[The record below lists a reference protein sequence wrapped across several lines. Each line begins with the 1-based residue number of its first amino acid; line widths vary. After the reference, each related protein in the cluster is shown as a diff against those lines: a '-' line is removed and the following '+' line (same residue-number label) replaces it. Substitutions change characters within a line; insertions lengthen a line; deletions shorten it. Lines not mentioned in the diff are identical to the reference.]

1 MKAYSESKT
10 PTGDGDRRQTPKSVF
25 NRIQTLINMPFVHDV
40 AAEPHTAK
48 CASFWTVDDD
58 ALSKDWREPL
68 IDSGSLTKALWMN
81 CPYSDVTPWVQKACD
96 AAKRGV
102 IVVGCLPDDRSVS
115 WYQQYVEDKAQIIY
129 VPDRRISFEDSD
141 GVPQRGNPKGTVF
154 PVWMP
159 FYCDKSSY
167 VRFKL

>member
-1 MKAYSESKT
+1 MKAYSASKT
-10 PTGDGDRRQTPKSVF
+10 PKGEGDKRQTPKEVIA
-25 NRIQTLINMPFVHDV
+25 RIQTLINMPLVHDV

-48 CASFWTVDDD
+48 CASYWTIDDD
-58 ALSKDWREPL
+58 ALSKSWVEPML
-68 IDSGSLTKALWMN
+68 NVASLTKALWMN
-81 CPYSDVTPWVQKACD
+81 PPYSNITPWVQKAVD
-96 AAKRGV
+96 AARNGV

-129 VPDRRISFEDSD
+129 VPDRRISFEDGE

-159 FYCDKSSY
+159 FHCDKSNY